1 LIRKEFLRATTH
13 GKSMIERSGSLFP
26 GGAHEKEVPLMRRAV
41 RFERVRQAPKIL
53 LKMR

>member
-1 LIRKEFLRATTH
+1 MLEAD
-13 GKSMIERSGSLFP
+13 LFP
-26 GGAHEKEVPLMRRAV
+26 LGGAHEKEMPLMRRAV